1 MIQTLVIFNFDT
13 PFYELRNQTYDFF
26 ATSALPNIP
35 SCSTPYSLHIH
46 SELRKNSYVIPS

>member
-35 SCSTPYSLHIH
+35 SRSISYSLHIN
-46 SELRKNSYVIPS
+46 SELCKNSYVISS